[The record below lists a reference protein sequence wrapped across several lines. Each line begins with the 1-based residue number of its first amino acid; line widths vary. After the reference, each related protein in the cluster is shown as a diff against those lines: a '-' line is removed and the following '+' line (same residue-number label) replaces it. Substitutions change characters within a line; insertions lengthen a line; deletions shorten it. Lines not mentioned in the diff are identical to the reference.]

1 MHDRL
6 TIRISIEVRS
16 VPGLNIHTYHQKS
29 LVVLV
34 NSFILQWTPFFS
46 SHSLVFF
53 LPFVSHKTYFQ
64 GNSLLNP
71 VEGDGQPLFL
81 LGARLLFS
89 PAQIRRLGKGISFF
103 YLVSTIPRSIDD
115 SQKQDVSQKKK
126 KTIIFTYLLVSLLR
140 IKMLTGTKP

>member
-6 TIRISIEVRS
+6 TIRFSFEVRS

-34 NSFILQWTPFFS
+34 NSFILQWTPFFLF
-46 SHSLVFF
+46 SLSRFF

-71 VEGDGQPLFL
+71 IEGDGQPLFL

-115 SQKQDVSQKKK
+115 SQKQDSQKKRK
-126 KTIIFTYLLVSLLR
+126 IIIFTYYLVSFTQNQ
-140 IKMLTGTKP
+140 KY